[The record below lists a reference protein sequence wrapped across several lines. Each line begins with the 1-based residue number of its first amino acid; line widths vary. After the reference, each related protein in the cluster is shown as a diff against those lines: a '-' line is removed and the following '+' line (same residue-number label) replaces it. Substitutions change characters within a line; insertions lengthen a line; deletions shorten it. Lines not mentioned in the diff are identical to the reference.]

1 MKLRCY
7 LSRRKYT
14 LIRHL
19 LFQKYNEDTKRWD
32 PLVFNGVELPTP
44 ASDKTLM
51 KLKKAI
57 FEEYGV
63 ECNATGS
70 RVNVNYRKK
79 LAHDLSVTIKI
90 DGSFKV
96 VDGKITDPAGNE
108 PIVNN
113 SVDACS
119 IHKNMKQPATGYSFP
134 NANLY
139 PQQPV
144 PHP

>member
-1 MKLRCY
+1 LLSATPAARAKATEPFCASLQEHWNKEVLLDMKLRCY

-70 RVNVNYRKK
+70 RMNVNYRKK
-79 LAHDLSVTIKI
+79 LAHDLSVMHYQNRRQLQ
-90 DGSFKV
+90 G
-96 VDGKITDPAGNE
+96 GGW
-108 PIVNN
+108 
-113 SVDACS
+113 
-119 IHKNMKQPATGYSFP
+119 
-134 NANLY
+134 
-139 PQQPV
+139 
-144 PHP
+144 